1 MIEDFDYN
9 NTNYPTAKVA
19 DVFPFELSENL
30 GHTWIFDLDGTIVE
44 VNAPPYEDD
53 KLLPGVK
60 EMWEKIPKEDY
71 IIIMTAR
78 PKDIQDQTLEF
89 LTDNGLHYHLAVF
102 GVHHGERIVV
112 NDNKPGGLQT
122 AIAWNVKRN
131 KGYDKVGI

>member
-1 MIEDFDYN
+1 MIEDFDYDRA
-9 NTNYPTAKVA
+9 NYPTSKVA
-19 DVFPFELSENL
+19 EVFPFELSENL
-30 GHTWIFDLDGTIVE
+30 GHTWIFDLDGTILE
-44 VNAPPYEDD
+44 VNAPPYTDD

-60 EMWEKIPKEDY
+60 EMWVQIPKDDF

-78 PKDIQDQTLEF
+78 AKDIQEQTLEF
-89 LTDNGLHYHLAVF
+89 LKDNGLHYHLAVF

-122 AIAWNVKRN
+122 SIAWNVKRN

>member
-9 NTNYPTAKVA
+9 NANYPTKKVA

-30 GHTWIFDLDGTIVE
+30 GHTWIIDVDGTIAE
-44 VNAPPYEDD
+44 VNQPPYKND

-60 EMWEKIPKEDY
+60 EMWAQIPKDDM
-71 IIIMTAR
+71 IVIMTAR
-78 PKDIQDQTLEF
+78 PKDIQEQTLKF
-89 LTDNGLHYHLAVF
+89 IRDNGLRYNLAIF

-131 KGYDKVGI
+131 QGY

>member
-9 NTNYPTAKVA
+9 NANYPTKKVA

-30 GHTWIFDLDGTIVE
+30 GHTWIIDVDGTIAE
-44 VNAPPYEDD
+44 VNQPPYKND

-60 EMWEKIPKEDY
+60 EMWAQIPKDDM
-71 IIIMTAR
+71 IVIMTAR
-78 PKDIQDQTLEF
+78 PKDIQEQTLQF
-89 LTDNGLHYHLAVF
+89 IRDNGLRYDLAIF
-102 GVHHGERIVV
+102 GIHHGERIVV

-131 KGYDKVGI
+131 KGYN

>member
-9 NTNYPTAKVA
+9 RAKYPTKKVA

-30 GHTWIFDLDGTIVE
+30 GHTWIIDVDGTIAE
-44 VNAPPYEDD
+44 VNQPPYKND

-60 EMWEKIPKEDY
+60 EMWAQIPKDDM
-71 IIIMTAR
+71 IVIMTAR
-78 PKDIQDQTLEF
+78 PKDIQEQTLKF
-89 LTDNGLHYHLAVF
+89 IRDNGLRYNLAIF
-102 GVHHGERIVV
+102 GIHHGERIVV

-131 KGYDKVGI
+131 KGY

>member
-1 MIEDFDYN
+1 MIEDFDYDRA
-9 NTNYPTAKVA
+9 NYPTRKVA
-19 DVFPFELSENL
+19 EVFPFELSENL
-30 GHTWIFDLDGTIVE
+30 GHTWIFDLDGTILE
-44 VNAPPYEDD
+44 VNAPPYTDD

-60 EMWEKIPKEDY
+60 EMWADIKTSF
-71 IIIMTAR
+71 IIDELILEST
-78 PKDIQDQTLEF
+78 KLEF
-89 LTDNGLHYHLAVF
+89 LKDNGLHYHLAVF

>member
-9 NTNYPTAKVA
+9 RANYPTSKVA
-19 DVFPFELSENL
+19 EVFPFELSENL
-30 GHTWIFDLDGTIVE
+30 GHTWIFDVDGTIAE
-44 VNAPPYEDD
+44 VNQPPYKDD

-60 EMWEKIPKEDY
+60 EMWAKIPQDDM

-78 PKDIQDQTLEF
+78 HEDVKEKTLEF
-89 LTDNGLHYHLAVF
+89 IDGHGLRYDRAIF

-131 KGYDKVGI
+131 QGY

>member
-9 NTNYPTAKVA
+9 NANYPTAKVA

-30 GHTWIFDLDGTIVE
+30 GHTWIIDVDGTIAE
-44 VNAPPYEDD
+44 VNQPPYADD

-60 EMWEKIPKEDY
+60 EMWAQIPKDDM
-71 IIIMTAR
+71 IVIMTAR
-78 PKDIQDQTLEF
+78 PKDIQEQTLKF
-89 LTDNGLHYHLAVF
+89 IRDNGLRYDLAIF
-102 GVHHGERIVV
+102 GIHHGERIVV

-131 KGYDKVGI
+131 KGYN

>member
-1 MIEDFDYN
+1 MIEDFDFDRTDYL
-9 NTNYPTAKVA
+9 TRKVA
-19 DVFPFELSENL
+19 DVFPFELSKDL
-30 GHTWIFDLDGTIVE
+30 GHTWIIDVDGTIAE
-44 VNAPPYEDD
+44 VNRHPYDND

-60 EMWEKIPKEDY
+60 EMWSKIPAQDM

-78 PKDIQDQTLEF
+78 EESAKEKTLAF
-89 LTDNGLHYHLAVF
+89 LDSHGLRYERAIF

-131 KGYDKVGI
+131 KGYD

>member
-19 DVFPFELSENL
+19 DVFPFELSKNL
-30 GHTWIFDLDGTIVE
+30 GHTWIMDIDGTIAE
-44 VNAPPYEDD
+44 VNQHPYDND

-60 EMWEKIPKEDY
+60 EMWNKIPEYDM

-78 PKDIQDQTLEF
+78 EEAVKEKTLAF
-89 LTDNGLHYHLAVF
+89 IDSHGLRYDKAIF

-112 NDNKPGGLQT
+112 NDNQPGGLQT

-131 KGYDKVGI
+131 KGYN

>member
-9 NTNYPTAKVA
+9 NTNYPTRKVA

-30 GHTWIFDLDGTIVE
+30 GHTWIIDVDGTIAE
-44 VNAPPYEDD
+44 VNQPPYKND

-60 EMWEKIPKEDY
+60 EMWAQIPKDDM
-71 IIIMTAR
+71 IVIMTAR
-78 PKDIQDQTLEF
+78 PKDIQEQTLQF
-89 LTDNGLHYHLAVF
+89 IRDNGLRYDLAIF
-102 GVHHGERIVV
+102 GIHHGERIVV

-131 KGYDKVGI
+131 KGYN

>member
-1 MIEDFDYN
+1 MIESFDYSMAS
-9 NTNYPTAKVA
+9 YPTAKVA
-19 DVFPFELSENL
+19 DVFPFELSTTL
-30 GHTWIFDLDGTIVE
+30 GHTWIFDLDGTILE
-44 VNAPPYEDD
+44 VNAPPYTDD
-53 KLLPGVK
+53 KLLPGVN
-60 EMWEKIPKEDY
+60 EMWAKIPKDDY

-78 PKDIQDQTLEF
+78 PKDIEEQTLKF
-89 LTDNGLHYHLAVF
+89 IRDNNLHYDLAIF

>member
-9 NTNYPTAKVA
+9 NTNYPTEKVA
-19 DVFPFELSENL
+19 DVFPFELSTNL
-30 GHTWIFDLDGTIVE
+30 GHTWIVDVDGTIFQ
-44 VNAPPYEDD
+44 VNQPPYEND

-60 EMWEKIPKEDY
+60 EMWAQIPKDDM
-71 IIIMTAR
+71 IVIMTAR
-78 PKDIQDQTLEF
+78 PKDIQEQTLQF
-89 LTDNGLHYHLAVF
+89 IRDNGLRYDLAIF

-131 KGYDKVGI
+131 KGYN

>member
-1 MIEDFDYN
+1 MIEDYDYN

-19 DVFPFELSENL
+19 DVFPFELCENL
-30 GHTWIFDLDGTIVE
+30 GHTWIFDVDGTIFK
-44 VNAPPYEDD
+44 VNQPPYKND

-60 EMWEKIPKEDY
+60 KMWKKIPKEDY

-78 PKDIQDQTLEF
+78 PKDIQEQTLKFIE
-89 LTDNGLHYHLAVF
+89 DNGLRYDLAIF

-131 KGYDKVGI
+131 KGYN